1 MSLFAVDEKKCARTG
16 ICVAECPAKIIEM
29 KDDGSVPTPVEG
41 AEDICI
47 TCGHCVAVCPH
58 GAISLSS
65 MKVEDCPPIRK
76 DLRLSVE
83 QVEQLLRSRRSIR
96 TYQEKEVERDVLKKV
111 IDLGRYAPSGSNS
124 QQVQWLMYYSRD
136 KVHELTD
143 KAIDWMRYL
152 VSKKEPIAEQY
163 RMARIIEGWENG
175 VDIITRGAPGLIVT
189 HAPKDYAVA
198 QIDSAIAL
206 TYVDLAAPT
215 FGLGTCWA
223 GFFMIAASYWP
234 PLQRA
239 LALPE
244 GHATYGAMMIG
255 YPMYKY
261 QRLPLRNEPKVT
273 WVS

>member
-1 MSLFAVDEKKCARTG
+1 MGLFIVDEKKCTRTG

-29 KDDGSVPTPVEG
+29 RDDGSVPTPVEG

-58 GAISLSS
+58 GAISLGT
-65 MKVEDCPPIRK
+65 MKVEDCPPIRR
-76 DLRLSVE
+76 DLMLSAE
-83 QVEQLLRSRRSIR
+83 QVEQFLRSRRSIR
-96 TYQEKEVERDVLKKV
+96 TYQEREIEKDVLKKV

-124 QQVQWLMYYSRD
+124 QQVQWLVYYSRD
-136 KVHELTD
+136 KVKELTE
-143 KAIDWMRYL
+143 KAVDWMRFL

-175 VDIITRGAPGLIVT
+175 LDIITRGAPGLIIT

-206 TYVDLAAPT
+206 TFVDLAAPT

-244 GHATYGAMMIG
+244 DHTTYGAMMIG
-255 YPMYKY
+255 YPKYKY
-261 QRLPLRNEPKVT
+261 QRLPLRKEPKVT
-273 WVS
+273 WIS